1 MCCSRRSLPAWRRV
15 RPVLGVGWLAL
26 LRRLIVVRQRP
37 SGVDIRVQIV
47 GVQYADGRVERRIAV
62 HEVDHDEPITP
73 LEAQQLAAVIAAA
86 ADELGRLS
94 ADS

>member
-1 MCCSRRSLPAWRRV
+1 VSWESDGWRCFDGSSWCV
-15 RPVLGVGWLAL
+15 E
-26 LRRLIVVRQRP
+26 RP